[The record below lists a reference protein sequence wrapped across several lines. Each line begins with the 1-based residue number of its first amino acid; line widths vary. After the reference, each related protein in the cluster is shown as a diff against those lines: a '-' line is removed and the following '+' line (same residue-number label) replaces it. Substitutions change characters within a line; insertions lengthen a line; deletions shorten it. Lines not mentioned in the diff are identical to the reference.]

1 MKAKLFALFVLFF
14 AMTLAAWSYS
24 PGQPVVVEENL
35 ATFEWPE
42 VPACSG
48 RDRGDASPGHSAV
61 KVKALTP
68 DENPVETVFVE
79 LGCLLASN

>member
-24 PGQPVVVEENL
+24 PGQPVVVEEDL
-35 ATFEWPE
+35 APFEWPE
-42 VPACSG
+42 VPGCSG
-48 RDRGDASPGHSAV
+48 RDRGDASSGHNALNGR
-61 KVKALTP
+61 ALTP